1 MSKVNLTQQQLVH
14 DRIRK
19 VVAIALVILMLFSL
33 RLIDLQAV
41 RAAGFV
47 ERAQNELTKSGTL
60 LAPRGTIYDINGIE
74 LARSVSAINIAV
86 DQLLIND
93 PQTAAN
99 LVAPILGVTPE
110 QLEPEL
116 TGVRRYV
123 LIDKYIS
130 LYSDFI
136 FLNYNKTFL

>member
-60 LAPRGTIYDINGIE
+60 WNYL
-74 LARSVSAINIAV
+74 
-86 DQLLIND
+86 
-93 PQTAAN
+93 
-99 LVAPILGVTPE
+99 
-110 QLEPEL
+110 
-116 TGVRRYV
+116 RY
-123 LIDKYIS
+123 
-130 LYSDFI
+130 
-136 FLNYNKTFL
+136 